1 MKRLSQIL
9 PGNFRAVSA
18 WMISI
23 AEGQWK
29 RIFAS
34 CATGIFEV
42 ACSLGF
48 VWGSKWVVDIAT
60 GAKAGNLVQAACI
73 TGLFL
78 AVQLAFSA
86 VDMWLNGC
94 MPVDTGN
101 FLRRRLFS
109 RLLASRWNELERF
122 HSGDVTNR
130 VVQDTTEVVRFLTT
144 VLPAVFVTG
153 VQLVASFLFFCL
165 LDASLAWI
173 LAGVI
178 PLFLLISKLYMGRMR
193 RYTHD
198 IRKSDSRI
206 QSVIQESLQHRV
218 VIKALERDARQ
229 VGILE
234 SLQTSLRR
242 QVMGK
247 TRLSLFSRLIL
258 GIGFNFGYLLVFLW
272 GAVRLSTG
280 SISFGTMTAFLQLVG
295 RVQRPAFDLTRL
307 FPSFITAF
315 TAAERLME
323 LESMAAEEQKDPVV
337 LKGGV
342 GVRFRAVTFSYEESG
357 RKVLQS
363 LDLDFRPGE
372 TAAILGETGA
382 GKTTLIR
389 LILALIE
396 PSDGVVTL
404 YNDRREETVS
414 ARTRNNLVYVPQGNT
429 LFSGSIRDNLL
440 MGNPEASEEEMREA
454 LEAAVAGFVF
464 DLPDGM
470 DTPLGEQGGGLSEGQ
485 AQRIA
490 IARALLR
497 PGSVFLFDEATSALD
512 RETGH
517 RLIRNLKTYAAGK
530 TILFITHHRDLAGE
544 CDQAFEL

>member
-1 MKRLSQIL
+1 MKKRRSIL
-9 PGNFRAVSA
+9 PARFRAVSA
-18 WMISI
+18 WMIAI
-23 AEGQWK
+23 AKGQWK
-29 RIFAS
+29 RIMVT
-34 CATGIFEV
+34 CVTGIFEV

-48 VWGSKWVVDIAT
+48 VWGSKLVVDIAT
-60 GAKAGNLVQAACI
+60 GARQGSLVQAACL

-78 AVQLAFSA
+78 AAQLAFSA
-86 VDMWLNGC
+86 VDMWLGGC

-101 FLRRRLFS
+101 FLRRRLFG
-109 RLLASRWNELERF
+109 RLLVSRWNELERF
-122 HSGDVTNR
+122 HTGDITNR

-153 VQLVASFLFFCL
+153 IQLVASFIFFCM

-173 LAGVI
+173 LAAVI
-178 PLFLLISKLYMGRMR
+178 PLFLLTSKLYLGKMR

-198 IRKSDSRI
+198 IRRSDSLI
-206 QSVIQESLQHRV
+206 QSVIQESMQHRV
-218 VIKALERDARQ
+218 VIKALERDDRQ
-229 VGILE
+229 IGVLE
-234 SLQTSLRR
+234 NLQASLRR

-247 TRLSLFSRLIL
+247 TRLSLFSRIIL

-307 FPSFITAF
+307 FPSFITAY

-323 LESMAAEEQKDPVV
+323 LESIAAEERKDPVV
-337 LKGGV
+337 LEGGI
-342 GVRFRAVTFSYEESG
+342 GVRFSNVTFAYEEAG
-357 RKVLQS
+357 KKVLQS
-363 LDLDFRPGE
+363 LDLDFPPGT

-382 GKTTLIR
+382 GKTTIVR
-389 LILALIE
+389 LVLALVE
-396 PSDGVVTL
+396 PSAGTVSL
-404 YNDRREETVS
+404 YNDRGEVTVS
-414 ARTRNNLVYVPQGNT
+414 AHTRANLVYVPQGNT

-440 MGNPEASEEEMREA
+440 MGDPEATDEAMREA
-454 LEAAVAGFVF
+454 LEAAVADFVF
-464 DLPDGM
+464 DLPGGM
-470 DTPLGEQGGGLSEGQ
+470 DTLLGEQGGGLSEGQ

-497 PGSVFLFDEATSALD
+497 PGGVLLFDEATSALD
-512 RETGH
+512 GDTER
-517 RLIRNLKTYAAGK
+517 RLIRRLRSFAAGK

-544 CDQAFEL
+544 CDQTFSL